1 MKTNTNKSNEESCLR
16 LREELEPDARPS
28 AEQEEHL
35 AACGDCAAYMADTAA
50 IVELAR
56 AMPQFDVSE
65 ELTQSILKATRQGR
79 SKQSDTMAGA
89 VVVLGFLFFLFS
101 IETWETTWGILSWL
115 IGLAAMVIFKYLAEE
130 PARESAT

>member
-1 MKTNTNKSNEESCLR
+1 MMTNTNETNDEYCLR

-35 AACGDCAAYMADTAA
+35 AACGDCAAYIADTAA

-65 ELTQSILKATRQGR
+65 ELTQSILKETRQGR
-79 SKQSDTMAGA
+79 SKQSATMAGA

-101 IETWETTWGILSWL
+101 METWETTWGMLSWL

-130 PARESAT
+130 PVQESAT